1 MNLIEKAKRSF
12 RLYFNLAQSRNLKL
26 ELIPGEI
33 LEGTVLECLDQSK
46 ILVRLKDFD
55 LTADCFSN
63 LEKGDRILVRVNEL
77 EPKIVL
83 NLIFK
88 KNDRS
93 EAIEVKI

>member
-1 MNLIEKAKRSF
+1 MNLIRKAKKSF

-26 ELIPGEI
+26 ELIQGEI

-46 ILVRLKDFD
+46 ISVRIKGCR
-55 LTADCFSN
+55 LTANCFSN

-77 EPKIVL
+77 EPKVVL
-83 NLIFK
+83 SLIFK
-88 KNDRS
+88 KNDQS